1 MIFITI
7 TLAFT
12 LDHFY
17 GEPKRL
23 HPLVGFG
30 WWADKLE
37 ESLNRQ
43 QDNALSGRLAGAL
56 ALALAI
62 LPILFAALYFRSVL
76 IAPFNL
82 LFDVVILALA
92 IGHNS
97 LREHS
102 INIAM
107 PLLKGDLEAAKKAV
121 AMIVSRDT
129 AELDQNQISKATI
142 ESVLE
147 NGSDAIFAAV
157 FWYLVAGLPG
167 VILYRLVNTLDAM
180 WGYKTG
186 RYLYFG
192 WFAARFDD
200 VLNVIPA
207 RLTALSYALA
217 GNYKSA
223 MQCWQ
228 AQAKQWYSINA
239 GPVMAAGAGALQVK
253 LGGDSVYHGQ
263 VKSRPLLGC
272 GEQAKADDIN
282 RSLDLV
288 LKSIWIWLVAILVFN
303 LILVLV

>member
-7 TLAFT
+7 TLAFL
-12 LDHFY
+12 LDYFL

-30 WWADKLE
+30 WCADKLE
-37 ESLNRQ
+37 ETLNRQ
-43 QDNALSGRLAGAL
+43 QNNVLYSRLAGAL
-56 ALALAI
+56 ALALAV
-62 LPILFAALYFRSVL
+62 LPILFAAIYFRSML
-76 IAPFNL
+76 ITPLGL
-82 LFDVVILALA
+82 LFDIVIVALA
-92 IGHNS
+92 VGNNS

-102 INIAM
+102 INVAM
-107 PLLKGDLEAAKKAV
+107 PLLKGDLEAARKAV

-129 AELDQNQISKATI
+129 QELDQNQISKATI
-142 ESVLE
+142 ESILE

-180 WGYKTG
+180 WGYKTQ

-217 GNYKSA
+217 GNYKLA
-223 MQCWQ
+223 IQCWRTQ
-228 AQAKQWYSINA
+228 GNQWYSINA

-263 VKSRPLLGC
+263 LKSRSLLGC
-272 GEQAKADDIN
+272 GQEAKADDIN
-282 RSLDLV
+282 RALDLV

-303 LILVLV
+303 LILVLI

>member
-1 MIFITI
+1 M
-7 TLAFT
+7 
-12 LDHFY
+12 LDYFF
-17 GEPKRL
+17 GEPKRF

-37 ESLNRQ
+37 DVLNRQ
-43 QDNALSGRLAGAL
+43 QGNALFNRLTGVL
-56 ALALAI
+56 ALTLAV
-62 LPILFAALYFRSVL
+62 LPILFVALYFRSML
-76 IAPFNL
+76 IAPFGL
-82 LFDVVILALA
+82 LFDVVIVALA

-102 INIAM
+102 INVAR
-107 PLLKGDLEAAKKAV
+107 PLLKGDLGAARKAV

-142 ESVLE
+142 ESILE

-180 WGYKTG
+180 WGYKTE

-200 VLNVIPA
+200 VLNIIPA

-223 MQCWQ
+223 IQCWRT
-228 AQAKQWYSINA
+228 QAKQWYSINA

-263 VKSRPLLGC
+263 LKNRPLLGC
-272 GEQAKADDIN
+272 REEAKADDIN
-282 RSLDLV
+282 RALDLV
-288 LKSIWIWLVAILVFN
+288 LKSIWIWLVAILLFN
-303 LILVLV
+303 LILVLT